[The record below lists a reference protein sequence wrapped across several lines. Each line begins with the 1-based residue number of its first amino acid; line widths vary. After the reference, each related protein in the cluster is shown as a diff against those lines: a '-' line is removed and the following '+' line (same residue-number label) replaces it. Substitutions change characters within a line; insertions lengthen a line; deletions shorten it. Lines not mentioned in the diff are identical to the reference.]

1 MEERRGGVALIAFGV
16 GLAVLYVVLAGIVL
30 DVTGATS
37 LGPFILGVAGGV
49 AVVVLAWSIV
59 AAARVPTL
67 VQSSSAVRTPRVLTP
82 PASDR
87 QGRFVR
93 REEDEGARR

>member
-16 GLAVLYVVLAGIVL
+16 GMAVLYVVLAGIVL

-37 LGPFILGVAGGV
+37 LGPFVLGVAGGV
-49 AVVVLAWSIV
+49 SVVVLAWSIV

-67 VQSSSAVRTPRVLTP
+67 VQTSAVRRPRVLTP
-82 PASDR
+82 PVSDR

>member
-1 MEERRGGVALIAFGV
+1 MGERRGGVALIAFGV
-16 GLAVLYVVLAGIVL
+16 GLAVLYVVLAGVVL

-49 AVVVLAWSIV
+49 SVVVLAWSIM
-59 AAARVPTL
+59 AAARIPTL
-67 VQSSSAVRTPRVLTP
+67 AQQPAARRRRVLTP
-82 PASDR
+82 AASDR

-93 REEDEGARR
+93 SEEDEGARR

>member
-1 MEERRGGVALIAFGV
+1 MEERRGGGALIAFGV
-16 GLAVLYVVLAGIVL
+16 GLAALYVVLAGIVL

-37 LGPFILGVAGGV
+37 VGPFILGAAGGI

-59 AAARVPTL
+59 AAARVPSIAHTP
-67 VQSSSAVRTPRVLTP
+67 AVRRRRVLTP
-82 PASDR
+82 MPSDR

-93 REEDEGARR
+93 SEEDEGARR